1 MADPI
6 LKGPLYTACLHSD
19 SEALRE
25 ITNQI
30 RLDMQ
35 WIRSVSSEETTDS
48 PEHWL
53 YDLCHQDNIPNYL
66 SCYLIKINYALP
78 ILLKIFNFS
87 CTLYYSRSG
96 HCS

>member
-48 PEHWL
+48 P
-53 YDLCHQDNIPNYL
+53 
-66 SCYLIKINYALP
+66 
-78 ILLKIFNFS
+78 
-87 CTLYYSRSG
+87 
-96 HCS
+96 